1 MTDTP
6 ETEARETRETG
17 ESNETRE
24 TNETNET
31 PAKFVVR
38 IGETEEGFDSRE
50 LALSTAKERSKD
62 VRGPVIVESES
73 ERSTYRYIA
82 GELAQFVMETR
93 R

>member
-6 ETEARETRETG
+6 EKEK
-17 ESNETRE
+17 
-24 TNETNET
+24 ET
-31 PAKFVVR
+31 PERPVKFVIR
-38 IGETEEGFDSRE
+38 IGETEENYDDRE
-50 LALSTAKERSKD
+50 LALKTAKERSKD
-62 VRGPVIVESES
+62 VRGPVIVESET